1 MPSLLSPHG
10 RISTQDISPGDRI
23 GFWEA
28 HNASH
33 LIGLRCSTHARE
45 GLYASELHYDLGD
58 VQLTEISG
66 NQHVIERP
74 RDMLSTHPKDSI
86 FACMLLRGDAFFFQG
101 DECMLLSAGD
111 VIVYSTDTP
120 YLYGFSTDMQQVVV
134 ECDASTLLGDASAE
148 RPRKVIK
155 ADRSAPQIRA
165 LVIDFKAAVLGFF
178 KDPEQAHVEEV
189 SRRCR
194 AALHLLVTRRP
205 LPEEKEK
212 GEDASGN
219 WRRVQAETY
228 ILDNIVRPSLS
239 ATEVANSLGI
249 TVRHLNR
256 LFQQN
261 NTSPTEWIWTQRVL
275 RAEQE
280 IVRNKGRALSFS
292 ELSFKMGFATQAHF
306 SRSFRKH
313 FQMTPSEYRQL
324 LLAKRAG

>member
-134 ECDASTLLGDASAE
+134 ECDASTLLGNANPE

-165 LVIDFKAAVLGFF
+165 LVVDFKAAVLGFF
-178 KDPEQAHVEEV
+178 RDPEQAHVEEV

-194 AALHLLVTRRP
+194 AALHMLVTGRP
-205 LPEEKEK
+205 LSEEKEK
-212 GEDASGN
+212 AEDHSGN

-324 LLAKRAG
+324 LLARRAR